1 MAVTPI
7 TEKEALVF
15 TKPSVEDGAEM
26 WELAKKLGLDLN
38 SSYKYLMMAEYFAET
53 CVVVKEDDELVGF
66 VTAFILPERQDT
78 VFVWQVGVD
87 ESQRGRGLAS
97 RMLNEVLERNSCG
110 KVKYLEATVTP
121 SNDASQKL
129 FRRLA
134 VKTILLVTCRNAS
147 PKICSLEKAMK
158 LNYRLR
164 SAHFYVNKKTFF
176 ILERSTSITCL
187 SMS

>member
-15 TKPSVEDGAEM
+15 SKPTVEDGARM

-38 SSYKYLMMAEYFAET
+38 SSYKYLMMAEYFSET
-53 CVVVKEDDELVGF
+53 CVVVKENDELVGF
-66 VTAFILPERQDT
+66 VTGFILPERQDT

-87 ESQRGRGLAS
+87 GSQRGRGLAS
-97 RMLNEVLERNSCG
+97 RMLNEMLERTACSE
-110 KVKYLEATVTP
+110 VQYLEATVTP

-134 VKTILLVTCRNAS
+134 RKNDTACHVSECFSEDLFPGDQHEAELSFKIGPILR
-147 PKICSLEKAMK
+147 EK
-158 LNYRLR
+158 
-164 SAHFYVNKKTFF
+164 
-176 ILERSTSITCL
+176 
-187 SMS
+187 

>member
-66 VTAFILPERQDT
+66 VTAFILPERQNT

-134 VKTILLVTCRNAS
+134 VKNDTACHVSECFSEDLFPGEGHEAELS
-147 PKICSLEKAMK
+147 FKIGPF
-158 LNYRLR
+158 LR
-164 SAHFYVNKKTFF
+164 Q
-176 ILERSTSITCL
+176 
-187 SMS
+187 